1 EALVGTIEKDGTL
14 MAQPIGTVTAD
25 GTLSVTVGSENVI
38 RAAVGELKQVW
49 SQALES
55 RLATEVLA

>member
-1 EALVGTIEKDGTL
+1 
-14 MAQPIGTVTAD
+14 MAQPIGTVTAEA
-25 GTLSVTVGSENVI
+25 TLSVTVGSENVI